1 MGLKI
6 AGYSVCAVTS
16 ESVLGLVVSSHLLF
30 FFVFSAPRPI
40 SKGRISVQKEIGKN
54 LYCSPN
60 PRGEGRLS
68 WVECGCVCFLK
79 YFLY

>member
-16 ESVLGLVVSSHLLF
+16 ESVRLDLLSHLLF

-40 SKGRISVQKEIGKN
+40 SKGRISVQIFEISTSK
-54 LYCSPN
+54 
-60 PRGEGRLS
+60 
-68 WVECGCVCFLK
+68 
-79 YFLY
+79 

>member
-16 ESVLGLVVSSHLLF
+16 ESVRLDLLSHLLF

-40 SKGRISVQKEIGKN
+40 SKGRISVQKEYIFFFFKIIFEI
-54 LYCSPN
+54 ST
-60 PRGEGRLS
+60 S
-68 WVECGCVCFLK
+68 K
-79 YFLY
+79 